1 MAGLER
7 TVCSFWVLH
16 VPPVCEWLSDRDT
29 GQKGSHDPC
38 LMSSLGRHFVPLSRP
53 SIQRRLERSHYTPPF
68 SRLMPVPHRFF
79 FISRSE
85 HKKRNPLKNDELF
98 SYLIISDFVGVFNLN
113 GLVCLVAHL
122 GQLVPAVRYLT
133 SSLPPPLARLS
144 SSQETTVGKC

>member
-79 FISRSE
+79 LFLVPSTKRGILLKMMNYFLISLSQI
-85 HKKRNPLKNDELF
+85 LWGF
-98 SYLIISDFVGVFNLN
+98 FYLN
-113 GLVCLVAHL
+113 GPACLVAHL
-122 GQLVPAVRYLT
+122 GQLVPEVRYLT

>member
-79 FISRSE
+79 LFLFPSTKRGILLKMMNYFLISLSQI
-85 HKKRNPLKNDELF
+85 LWGF
-98 SYLIISDFVGVFNLN
+98 FNLN
-113 GLVCLVAHL
+113 GPVCLVAHL
-122 GQLVPAVRYLT
+122 GQLVPG
-133 SSLPPPLARLS
+133 
-144 SSQETTVGKC
+144 SQVLDKLIAPSPCSFE

>member
-98 SYLIISDFVGVFNLN
+98 SYLIISDFVGVFQFERP
-113 GLVCLVAHL
+113 GLSRGTFGPVST
-122 GQLVPAVRYLT
+122 R
-133 SSLPPPLARLS
+133 
-144 SSQETTVGKC
+144 SQVLDKLIAPSPCSFE